1 MILAHSRCIPSA
13 RLLRDTIAEISGTR
27 LNITTSPE
35 IADKGKGV
43 LIRYGN
49 SMPTKIST
57 PFNSDEMIE
66 VCASKRLFS
75 ELMVEKGV
83 YTPIYHWRGKPEIYP
98 ALIRTTLSSFG
109 GRGIIIVNDEKEFDS
124 KFKQGNCWTDFIFTK
139 SEYRV
144 HVLGGKVSRIFKK
157 LYDGSEDESKTP
169 IRNLEN
175 GYHFSLKEEEGRYEL
190 LRETIHDIDCIL
202 KGSFYGA
209 DLGWDAK
216 SKKYFV
222 FEVNSAPGLNP
233 NTARDYAEYIIS
245 KLKER

>member
-1 MILAHSRCIPSA
+1 MKEL
-13 RLLRDTIAEISGTR
+13 SGTR
-27 LNITTSPE
+27 LGITTRPE
-35 IADKGKGV
+35 IADMGKGV

-49 SMPTKIST
+49 SMPTKSKT

-66 VCASKRLFS
+66 ICASKQLFS
-75 ELMVEKGV
+75 KRMSEHGI
-83 YTPIYHWRGKPEIYP
+83 YTPIYHWKSKPTNYP

-109 GRGIIIVNDEKEFDS
+109 GKGIIVVNNEEEFDA

-157 LYDGSEDESKTP
+157 LYDGSSPESKTP

-175 GYHFSLKEEEGRYEL
+175 GYHFSLKEEEGRYEQ
-190 LRETIHDIDCIL
+190 LRETISTVDDIL

-209 DLGWDAK
+209 DLGWDAEN
-216 SKKYFV
+216 KKYFV

-233 NTARDYAEYIIS
+233 NTARDYAEFIIS